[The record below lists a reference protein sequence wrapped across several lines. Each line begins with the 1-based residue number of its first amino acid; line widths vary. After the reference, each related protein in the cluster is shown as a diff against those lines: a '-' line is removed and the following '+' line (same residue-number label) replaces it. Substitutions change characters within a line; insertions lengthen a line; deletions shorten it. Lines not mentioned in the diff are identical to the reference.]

1 MDGFDR
7 YTDSPDENWVIGYYP
22 NDENLFL
29 ATAGSGH
36 AYKVR
41 LWLSGICAHSVP
53 GGRSKNLMPFCLSLS
68 HALSASQFLP
78 VVGRLV
84 ADAIEGTLP
93 PDVAQRFAVHRP
105 RVIEGA
111 VAVEP
116 EVRCHP
122 PEEIVEDQLCG
133 PEDLLPEPAA

>member
-29 ATAGSGH
+29 ATAGSGY

-41 LWLSGICAHSVP
+41 IACLAGEAKTS
-53 GGRSKNLMPFCLSLS
+53 CLSLS
-68 HALSASQFLP
+68 HVIPTSQFLP
-78 VVGRLV
+78 VVCRLV